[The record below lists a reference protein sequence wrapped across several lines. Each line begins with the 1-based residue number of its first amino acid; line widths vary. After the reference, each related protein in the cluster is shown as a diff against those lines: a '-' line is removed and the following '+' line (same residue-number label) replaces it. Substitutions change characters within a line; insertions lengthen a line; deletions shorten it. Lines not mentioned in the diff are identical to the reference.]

1 MRKFLLYCLSVDYR
15 YTGYYELP
23 ASEHEKYIEVRTIMA
38 DIRDLHNRTDIT
50 EHERCVLASYF
61 WKHLHKPCKRLAIPV
76 DCAVR
81 AIARLAKYPNGMNR
95 YTGCTH
101 GVLHNAGTEVLA
113 NKLWQD
119 RNILIPQLATRSHR
133 SFDDFRAPILRVTID
148 GVNNAISR
156 DSDGSWDQ
164 DSEHSCS
171 LTARGSWEILGSCVQ
186 DLSQRRGIFPAGK
199 KAHDR
204 RAIWSGPEP
213 LTSGHATDEG
223 ARSHLRGWFWYS
235 ECRLP
240 DFFEHRPGRDRCD
253 L

>member
-119 RNILIPQLATRSHR
+119 RNILIPQLAA
-133 SFDDFRAPILRVTID
+133 FELEKQ
-148 GVNNAISR
+148 G
-156 DSDGSWDQ
+156 
-164 DSEHSCS
+164 
-171 LTARGSWEILGSCVQ
+171 LTAALTTFARQYYASPSTASTTPYLATATAPGTKT
-186 DLSQRRGIFPAGK
+186 RNTPA
-199 KAHDR
+199 A
-204 RAIWSGPEP
+204 
-213 LTSGHATDEG
+213 
-223 ARSHLRGWFWYS
+223 
-235 ECRLP
+235 
-240 DFFEHRPGRDRCD
+240 
-253 L
+253 

>member
-1 MRKFLLYCLSVDYR
+1 
-15 YTGYYELP
+15 
-23 ASEHEKYIEVRTIMA
+23 MA
-38 DIRDLHNRTDIT
+38 DIRDSHNRTDIT
-50 EHERCVLASYF
+50 EYERCVLASYF

-81 AIARLAKYPNGMNR
+81 AIARLAKYSNGMKS
-95 YTGCTH
+95 YKGCTH

-119 RNILIPQLATRSHR
+119 RNILIPQLATSELEKQGLTAALATFARQYY
-133 SFDDFRAPILRVTID
+133 VTID
-148 GVNNAISR
+148 GVNNTVSR
-156 DSDGSWDQ
+156 DSDGSWEQ
-164 DSEHSCS
+164 ESEISFT
-171 LTARGSWEILGSCVQ
+171 LTARGSWEILGWCVQ
-186 DLSQRRGIFPAGK
+186 DLSQRQGIFPAGK

-204 RAIWSGPEP
+204 RAIWSGPGP
-213 LTSGHATDEG
+213 LTSGHATDERS
-223 ARSHLRGWFWYS
+223 RSHLRGWFWYP